1 MSGLHFKVQPTT
13 VRKSASKE
21 KAERVQ
27 ADVIVRD
34 AATGQF
40 LVSFTKVEELRHRGF
55 SNDEIYKIVGSR
67 RTLARR
73 KERSEKLT
81 VSESDRVLRLERIS
95 TMADRVF
102 GDHEKAQR
110 WLRKRSR
117 VLNEAPIK
125 LLQSETGASLVEEE
139 LNRIDYGIFA

>member
-1 MSGLHFKVQPTT
+1 MSNPHRKVHVPAA
-13 VRKSASKE
+13 RRAARKE
-21 KAERVQ
+21 KVELAQ
-27 ADVIVRD
+27 DGLVRD

-73 KERSEKLT
+73 KERNEKL
-81 VSESDRVLRLERIS
+81 SIAESDRVMRIERIS

-117 VLNEAPIK
+117 VLNEAPIT

-139 LNRIDYGIFA
+139 LHRIDYGIFA